1 MLGCVAPDVLA
12 AAAGS
17 LTLSLPKLFTS
28 ARFLPPRSGLMNL
41 AVGFNPRLRV
51 KYFPRRVATIE
62 PTRAKAR
69 AGPGIDYDE
78 RCVCGRS
85 AIRVQSSLTR
95 RGMND
100 RADPWVETHG

>member
-1 MLGCVAPDVLA
+1 MLGCAAPDVLVERRDR
-12 AAAGS
+12 S
-17 LTLSLPKLFTS
+17 LCDYPKHFTS
-28 ARFLPPRSGLMNL
+28 ARFLPPRSGLMNI
-41 AVGFNPRLRV
+41 AEGFNPRLRV